1 MRRNIG
7 VGILLW
13 FIVTVTCLLASST
26 GAYLPVYM
34 GIVLAGYMALDV
46 TRRILAKT
54 FRVPVSH
61 SVTCIPYF
69 SFNLIAIIN
78 ALACYASYGNFFG
91 AYVDDSKYFYR
102 AVDIANGVFIGPT
115 SLYEPILARGIR
127 LLGVVSGDTSRY
139 VVYLL
144 PLNALCM
151 SVAIGVASQVYFQFR
166 NEPMPLKYLV
176 LACLNINVLSSTVY
190 LYREPLVIMTFFV
203 ALIAILKGQ
212 RVVGAIFLILTFSL
226 RGAFG
231 ILLLALVVL
240 VRLSEGRRFDKKVVL
255 VGGLVALLVVAI
267 FFDMVVPYVSFFGN
281 NTLQAYAGSVLRA
294 RVEQR
299 TERLG
304 GIKGSVFSYAFL
316 RPFVFILSPVTL
328 AAFSSVIDVKQNI
341 GTWETITFEAEVVNL
356 LSPISWFTTCL
367 LLYAVPVILLGVR
380 ALYVRGGKSEQVL
393 SLFFVFC
400 WIAICVFSM
409 QVRHLAVLFLLY
421 PVMYEYGKDG
431 RNHRNG
437 SFFLWSMRSLFI
449 ALVLVVNLVSWLG

>member
-46 TRRILAKT
+46 TRRILRRRFGCLFP
-54 FRVPVSH
+54 FRHLH
-61 SVTCIPYF
+61 SLF

-212 RVVGAIFLILTFSL
+212 RVVGDFPHSYVFIA
-226 RGAFG
+226 RGIWYPAS
-231 ILLLALVVL
+231 ALVVL

-255 VGGLVALLVVAI
+255 VGGLVALWLWLSPLTWL
-267 FFDMVVPYVSFFGN
+267 FRMFPFGN

-294 RVEQR
+294 R
-299 TERLG
+299 
-304 GIKGSVFSYAFL
+304 
-316 RPFVFILSPVTL
+316 
-328 AAFSSVIDVKQNI
+328 
-341 GTWETITFEAEVVNL
+341 GTA
-356 LSPISWFTTCL
+356 
-367 LLYAVPVILLGVR
+367 
-380 ALYVRGGKSEQVL
+380 
-393 SLFFVFC
+393 
-400 WIAICVFSM
+400 
-409 QVRHLAVLFLLY
+409 
-421 PVMYEYGKDG
+421 D
-431 RNHRNG
+431 
-437 SFFLWSMRSLFI
+437 
-449 ALVLVVNLVSWLG
+449 